1 MKTFIKTL
9 AFLVIVIAGTWLL
22 PQKVSAQNEPVSL
35 QVFYD
40 ELSPYGTWVDS
51 PDYGYVWVPNVDQD
65 FSPYVTNGHWVFT
78 DYGWTWVSDYP
89 WGWAPFHYGRWA
101 IDPQYGN
108 IWIPDTEWGPAWVT
122 WRQANGYIG
131 WTPMGPGI
139 NIDMAMGSSYY
150 VPQDRWAFVR
160 DRDFMQND
168 LYRYRLDRS
177 LIFNIFN
184 MSLVLRNTRFDN
196 DRHSTYF
203 FGPSRDDVQRYS
215 GRVINPVH
223 IRDYD
228 RPGQT
233 YDQGYLNIYR
243 PQMKR
248 MSVNGQMPA
257 PRNVNRNMDVRSQ
270 LNRNSYNQGRIS
282 QPVQQNN
289 PNKYGNQRE
298 VQQNSRNANTYN
310 QPRNVQQYQQPN
322 QARNVQQN
330 QQPNQVRNVQQNQ
343 QSYQARNVQQARQQ
357 AVNQQQNQRNQRP
370 VQNVNPTVNNRQQQT
385 RAVQN
390 QPSRSQQPSA
400 NVRQQQAKMVV
411 NPDRNKREESRK

>member
-1 MKTFIKTL
+1 MKTFIKIF
-9 AFLVIVIAGTWLL
+9 AFSVIVIAGTWLF

-65 FSPYVTNGHWVFT
+65 FSPYVTNGHWIFT

-203 FGPSRDDVQRYS
+203 FGPSRDEVQRYS

-223 IRDYD
+223 IRDYN

-270 LNRNSYNQGRIS
+270 SNRSQEYSNPNRNSYNQGRTS
-282 QPVQQNN
+282 QPVQQPNN
-289 PNKYGNQRE
+289 INAYGNQRE
-298 VQQNSRNANTYN
+298 VQQPSRNGNTYN
-310 QPRNVQQYQQPN
+310 QPRNVQQ
-322 QARNVQQN
+322 V

-357 AVNQQQNQRNQRP
+357 DVNQQQNQRNQRP
-370 VQNVNPTVNNRQQQT
+370 VQNVTPTVNNRQQQART
-385 RAVQN
+385 VQN
-390 QPSRSQQPSA
+390 QPARREQPSA

>member
-65 FSPYVTNGHWVFT
+65 FSPYVTNGHWIFT

>member
-1 MKTFIKTL
+1 
-9 AFLVIVIAGTWLL
+9 
-22 PQKVSAQNEPVSL
+22 
-35 QVFYD
+35 
-40 ELSPYGTWVDS
+40 
-51 PDYGYVWVPNVDQD
+51 
-65 FSPYVTNGHWVFT
+65 
-78 DYGWTWVSDYP
+78 
-89 WGWAPFHYGRWA
+89 
-101 IDPQYGN
+101 
-108 IWIPDTEWGPAWVT
+108 
-122 WRQANGYIG
+122 
-131 WTPMGPGI
+131 
-139 NIDMAMGSSYY
+139 
-150 VPQDRWAFVR
+150 
-160 DRDFMQND
+160 MQND

-203 FGPSRDDVQRYS
+203 FGPSRNEVQRYS
-215 GRVINPVH
+215 GRMINPVH

-270 LNRNSYNQGRIS
+270 PNRSQEYSNPNRNSYNQGRAS
-282 QPVQQNN
+282 QPVQQPNN
-289 PNKYGNQRE
+289 VNAYGNQRE
-298 VQQNSRNANTYN
+298 VQQPSRNGNTYN
-310 QPRNVQQYQQPN
+310 QQRNVQQ
-322 QARNVQQN
+322 A

-343 QSYQARNVQQARQQ
+343 QPNQSRNVQQYRQQ
-357 AVNQQQNQRNQRP
+357 TVNQQQSQRFQRP
-370 VQNVNPTVNNRQQQT
+370 VQNVNPTVNNSQQQA

-390 QPSRSQQPSA
+390 QPARSQQPSA
-400 NVRQQQAKMVV
+400 NVRQQQPKMVV

>member
-1 MKTFIKTL
+1 MKTFIKIF
-9 AFLVIVIAGTWLL
+9 AFSVIVIAGTMLF

-40 ELSPYGTWVDS
+40 ELSPYGTWVES

-65 FSPYVTNGHWVFT
+65 FSPYVTNGHWIYT
-78 DYGWTWVSDYP
+78 DYGWTWVSDFA

-101 IDPQYGN
+101 VDPQYGN

-139 NIDMAMGSSYY
+139 DINMAMGSSYY
-150 VPQDRWAFVR
+150 VPQDRWVFVS
-160 DRDFMQND
+160 DRNFMQND

-177 LIFNIFN
+177 LMFSIFNV
-184 MSLVLRNTRFDN
+184 SLVLRNTRFDN

-203 FGPSRDDVQRYS
+203 YGPRRDDVQRFS

-228 RPGQT
+228 RPGQS
-233 YDQGYLNIYR
+233 YSQGYLNIYR

-248 MSVNGQMPA
+248 MSANGQMPA

-270 LNRNSYNQGRIS
+270 PNRNQEYNTPNRNTYNQGRTS
-282 QPVQQNN
+282 QPVQQPNN
-289 PNKYGNQRE
+289 VNDYRNQRE
-298 VQQNSRNANTYN
+298 VQQPARNGNTYN
-310 QPRNVQQYQQPN
+310 QPRNVQQTQQPNQDRNVQRYQQPN
-322 QARNVQQN
+322 QTRNVEQNRQQN
-330 QQPNQVRNVQQNQ
+330 
-343 QSYQARNVQQARQQ
+343 
-357 AVNQQQNQRNQRP
+357 VNQQQNQRFQRP
-370 VQNVNPTVNNRQQQT
+370 AQNVNPPVNTRQQQART
-385 RAVQN
+385 VQN
-390 QPSRSQQPSA
+390 QPARREQPSA
-400 NVRQQQAKMVV
+400 NVRQQQSKMVV
-411 NPDRNKREESRK
+411 NPDKNKKEESRK

>member
-9 AFLVIVIAGTWLL
+9 AFLVIVIAGTWLF

-101 IDPQYGN
+101 IDSQYGN

-203 FGPSRDDVQRYS
+203 FGPSRGDVQRYS

-270 LNRNSYNQGRIS
+270 PNRSQEYSNPNRNSYNQGRAS

-289 PNKYGNQRE
+289 SDVYRNQRE
-298 VQQNSRNANTYN
+298 VQQPSRNANNYN

-330 QQPNQVRNVQQNQ
+330 QARNAQQYQQ
-343 QSYQARNVQQARQQ
+343 QS
-357 AVNQQQNQRNQRP
+357 VNQQRYQRQESP
-370 VQNVNPTVNNRQQQT
+370 AQNVRPTQNSRQQEVRT
-385 RAVQN
+385 VQN

-400 NVRQQQAKMVV
+400 NVRQEKAKMVV